1 MVLYC
6 EYINRR
12 DVDTLARDQEQ
23 KWIRA
28 ILRRGDRGAADALVR
43 THYDALYAY
52 IWRQVGQPD
61 DALDLTQESFIAALQ
76 SLPSYDQRK
85 SVFRTWLYHIASHK
99 IIDHQRK
106 FRMTTVPLTE
116 DISSTED
123 FTAIVHDQV
132 LLAQAEELVRQ
143 EEPLEQEIFRLH
155 VYGQCSFPQI
165 AAVTGQAEAKIKS
178 RYYRLMTRLRK
189 ELTDDE

>member
-1 MVLYC
+1 M
-6 EYINRR
+6 
-12 DVDTLARDQEQ
+12 DTLARDQEQ

-43 THYDALYAY
+43 THYDGLYAY
-52 IWRQVGQPD
+52 IWHQVGQPD

-76 SLPSYDQRK
+76 SLASYDRRK
-85 SVFRTWLYHIASHK
+85 SAFRTWLYHIASHK
-99 IIDHQRK
+99 IIDHRRK
-106 FRMTTVPLTE
+106 CRTAAPLTE
-116 DISSTED
+116 DIPSPGN
-123 FTAIVHDQV
+123 FTAIIHDRA

-155 VYGQCSFPQI
+155 IYGQCSFPQI

-189 ELTDDE
+189 ELTDDA

>member
-1 MVLYC
+1 M
-6 EYINRR
+6 
-12 DVDTLARDQEQ
+12 DTLARDQEQ

-43 THYDALYAY
+43 AHYDGLYAY
-52 IWRQVGQPD
+52 IWRQVGQPE

-76 SLPSYDQRK
+76 SLSSYDRRK
-85 SVFRTWLYHIASHK
+85 SAFRTWLYHIAAHK
-99 IIDHQRK
+99 IIDHR
-106 FRMTTVPLTE
+106 RRCRTAAVPLAE
-116 DISSTED
+116 DIPSTDD
-123 FTAIVHDQV
+123 FTAIVHDKM
-132 LLAQAEELVRQ
+132 LLARAEELVRR
-143 EEPLEQEIFRLH
+143 EEPLDQEIFRLH

-178 RYYRLMTRLRK
+178 RYYRLVTRLRK

>member
-1 MVLYC
+1 MVLYY
-6 EYINRR
+6 EYIDRR

-76 SLPSYDQRK
+76 SLGSYDRRK
-85 SVFRTWLYHIASHK
+85 SAFRTWLCHIASHK
-99 IIDHQRK
+99 IIDHRRK
-106 FRMTTVPLTE
+106 CRMTAVPLTE
-116 DISSTED
+116 DISSPGD

-189 ELTDDE
+189 ELTDDA

>member
-99 IIDHQRK
+99 IIDHRRK
-106 FRMTTVPLTE
+106 FRTATVPLTE
-116 DISSTED
+116 DISSPGD
-123 FTAIVHDQV
+123 FTAIVHDQA

-178 RYYRLMTRLRK
+178 RYYRLMTRLRE

>member
-1 MVLYC
+1 MTPRC
-6 EYINRR
+6 EYIDRR

-76 SLPSYDQRK
+76 SLPSYDHRK
-85 SVFRTWLYHIASHK
+85 SAFRTWLYHIASHK
-99 IIDHQRK
+99 IIDHRRK
-106 FRMTTVPLTE
+106 FRTATVPLTE
-116 DISSTED
+116 DISSPGD
-123 FTAIVHDQV
+123 FTAIVHDQA